1 MWALGPNAHGLRF
14 AACAVPFRRPLAT
27 GSDPVPLFTGG
38 HEAAATGSS
47 HEEEAMQVSE
57 AMSQAVQVVQ
67 PGQSIQE
74 AAKMMGDMDIGALP
88 VADGERLVGM
98 ITDRDIAVRA
108 VAENKG
114 PGTKVRDVMTIDVQ
128 FCYDDEDAEQV
139 ARRMAEEQVRRLPV
153 VDRDK
158 VVVGILALADLATQ
172 GGARPAAQA
181 LEGISQ
187 PGGQHTQAPKAD

>member
-1 MWALGPNAHGLRF
+1 
-14 AACAVPFRRPLAT
+14 
-27 GSDPVPLFTGG
+27 LFTG
-38 HEAAATGSS
+38 S
-47 HEEEAMQVSE
+47 EEEDTMQVSE
-57 AMSQAVQVVQ
+57 AMSQMVQVVQ
-67 PGQSIQE
+67 PDQSIQQ

-88 VADGERLVGM
+88 VAEGERLVGM

-128 FCYDDEDAEQV
+128 FCYDDEDAEPV
-139 ARRMAEEQVRRLPV
+139 ARRMAEVKVRRLPV

-158 VVVGILALADLATQ
+158 VLVGILALADLATQ

-187 PGGQHTQAPKAD
+187 PGGKHRQAPSVA